1 MLYERPLGTYE
12 ILLEEDTYKVKRI
25 ILNPNQQFS
34 LQYHNNRWEEWIIV
48 EGKGIITI
56 DKDERNCIVGDRF
69 HISPKNIHRASAGSE
84 GLVFIEVQRGICDEE
99 DIIRL
104 SDDYGRV

>member
-1 MLYERPLGTYE
+1 MLYERPWGTYE

-48 EGKGIITI
+48 GGKGIITI
-56 DKDERNCIVGDRF
+56 GKDERNCIVGDRF
-69 HISPKNIHRASAGSE
+69 HIPPKDIHRASAGSE